1 MLSVFCWHSE
11 RGQLAVLQ
19 AMGSY
24 QRTHKERAR
33 FASLVH
39 CLKASDSS
47 DLHAACLTFI
57 NTIVSASP
65 RLEDRVHV
73 RNDFLALDLLVVCH
87 AIQAKMEAPPS
98 PPRLGGLV
106 DPSYDQKPKPPPTKA
121 AFVKQLRVF
130 EGFMVSDM
138 EDAATNGVDL
148 TNMEAVFAQ
157 LKASASRYGFTDRL
171 LNVLLAMMGIP
182 GEATMGTKMWE
193 LAEESLLQ
201 ITSLHSY
208 NDLTNAPRQ
217 LSFEWVRELQDSVE
231 VFQTKVDTIASLE
244 STIAAMEAQSKRCH
258 DTVKAKDQEIVN
270 LKTTLGYVYA
280 EQLKHQSTQTC
291 SPAVSSSANQTDEV
305 HGRSFAETQ
314 TDDVAP
320 PTTRDFQYETFF
332 QAMRAGTM
340 SQDQVEVAMRVQG
353 LDPAVLFYGSQAL
366 YLQLIKMGMPK
377 EQVALKMKADGVDP
391 SLLDTHER
399 STSQPRVIEPTIE
412 SPVAPKAPAP
422 TNMTEKY
429 AKLLKMGMPYEQVA
443 LKMCAEGLDP
453 GLLPKL
459 TASPPS
465 LEPPPV
471 PPAATVISHGNVEKY
486 VKLIKMGMPKEHVK
500 MKMKADGVDPAAL
513 EAAHSSSPQPPTTT
527 TSLVQHVAAPE
538 VSVDLKHEKYVKLLK
553 LGMPK
558 EQVVLKMKAEGLD
571 VSVLD
576 TPSEGVAP
584 EGPSIAPSAELLPPP
599 PLDPKYTKYVKLL
612 QMGMP
617 LEQIQVK
624 VKAEG
629 LDPSKLTL
637 LDHRTSPSPPPPK
650 TSSQGDVSCEC
661 STLPPSLPPRVAVT
675 VTPPPLPPAFKLPP
689 KPSTVPTVKLR
700 SLYWTPLPDAAVEG
714 SIWLNFD
721 ETKLGL
727 DLGILDK
734 EFGPDKKT
742 DPLMLSSSPTKTGK
756 AISTTAK
763 PKVVHLVDSKRQQNC
778 SIALSRFR
786 MAPKD
791 IKAAIVALDD
801 NVLTLERI
809 QSLAAMVPTADEV
822 DLVKGYEGDVA
833 LLGET
838 EKFFLAISD
847 LPRLAQR
854 LKAMESTWTFGQRFH
869 EVKGKL
875 KLLDQA
881 YGDLKRS
888 TKLLSL
894 LQVVLAVGNYLNG
907 GTPRGGVYGFKL
919 DILPKLSQVKATSSA
934 NKTLLHVIAEYVAT
948 SVPDASDFYE
958 SLNSLDEVS
967 AISFKL
973 LQNDVHMIEASL
985 VQIDQEDAVQG
996 FFGTWSDFCKTYKR
1010 VATENAAAKDK
1021 LSKQEAAKAKQDE
1034 SKRDLFQQ
1042 FTDSLEGDANDIV
1055 ANYRSRHHKGGEGG
1069 VVGGL
1074 LRKDISRRR
1083 LSSTAGPA
1091 TS

>member
-106 DPSYDQKPKPPPTKA
+106 DSSYDQKPKPPPTKA

-258 DTVKAKDQEIVN
+258 ATVKARGQEIVN
-270 LKTTLGYVYA
+270 LKTTLEYVYA

-340 SQDQVEVAMRVQG
+340 SQDQVEVAMRAQG
-353 LDPAVLFYGSQAL
+353 LDPAVL
-366 YLQLIKMGMPK
+366 YLKLIKMGMPK
-377 EQVALKMKADGVDP
+377 EQVALKMKADRVDP

-412 SPVAPKAPAP
+412 SPVGPKAPAP
-422 TNMTEKY
+422 TNMTETY
-429 AKLLKMGMPYEQVA
+429 VKLLKMGMPYEQVA

-471 PPAATVISHGNVEKY
+471 PPAATVISHSGVEKY

-500 MKMKADGVDPAAL
+500 IKMKADGVDPAAL
-513 EAAHSSSPQPPTTT
+513 DAAHSSSPPPPTTT
-527 TSLVQHVAAPE
+527 TTLVQHVAAPE
-538 VSVDLKHEKYVKLLK
+538 VSVDPKYEKYVKLLK
-553 LGMPK
+553 MGMPK
-558 EQVVLKMKAEGLD
+558 EQVALKMKAEGLD

-576 TPSEGVAP
+576 TPSVGVAP
-584 EGPSIAPSAELLPPP
+584 EGPSIAPSADLLPPP

-617 LEQIQVK
+617 LEQIHVK

-637 LDHRTSPSPPPPK
+637 LAHRSQQSPPPPK
-650 TSSQGDVSCEC
+650 TSSQEDVSCE
-661 STLPPSLPPRVAVT
+661 SSKLPPSLPPPVAVT

-854 LKAMESTWTFGQRFH
+854 LKAMESTWTFGQRFD

-967 AISFKL
+967 AISFTL